1 MKPEPIPAHEALVGL
16 DRRRVWHPFTPAQ
29 VWEDPAFDPVVIVRG
44 EGAELFDDQGRG
56 YLDGNSSIWTN
67 LHGHNRRELNE
78 AVAGQLGRIAHSSF
92 LGLTNGLAPVLAE
105 RLCSLAGLDR
115 CFFSD
120 DGSTAVEAALK
131 IVYQYFQQNGQPQR
145 TQFLSLRSAY
155 HGDTVGAMSLGHSPV
170 FHRAYEGLLFRTHEL
185 DAPSAYHS
193 PHQSGKPER
202 GKEARA
208 WGSCLDG
215 HLRELEAK
223 VAELGDALAGLVI
236 EPRVQGAAGFL
247 MHPAGYL
254 ESACRI
260 VQQAGG
266 KVILDEVMTGF
277 GRTGPLFA
285 FQKEKVKPDLVAL
298 AKGLTGGYL
307 PLAATLLRDDLYDGF
322 RGGRERAFFH
332 GHSYTAN
339 QLGCAAALASL
350 EVLESAH
357 DAERRKTLAEALS
370 GAGKVFWNHPNVG
383 DVRQEGLVL
392 AVELVADPETKQPLD
407 PSARTGWR
415 VCEAARAFGLL
426 TRPVGDVLVLM
437 PPYCASPEQIKAM
450 AEALEQGVKKVL
462 EA

>member
-1 MKPEPIPAHEALVGL
+1 MEHDDLIRL
-16 DRRRVWHPFTPAQ
+16 DRCRVWHPFTPSDA
-29 VWEDPAFDPVVIVRG
+29 WESPEFDPVVIARG
-44 EGAELFDDQGRG
+44 EGAELIDDCGRR

-67 LHGHNRRELNE
+67 LHGHNRGEINA
-78 AVAGQLGRIAHSSF
+78 AVTAQLGKVAHSSF
-92 LGLTNGLAPVLAE
+92 LGLTNEVAPVLAQ
-105 RLCSLAGLDR
+105 RLCGLAGMDR

-120 DGSTAVEAALK
+120 DGSTAIEAALK
-131 IVYQYFQQNGQPQR
+131 IVYQYFQQNGQPRR

-193 PHQSGKPER
+193 PHQSGRPVR
-202 GKEARA
+202 GKEARE
-208 WGSCLDG
+208 WGNCLDG

-223 VAELGDALAGLVI
+223 VEELGDALAGLVI

-254 ESACRI
+254 EAACRI
-260 VQQAGG
+260 VRQAGG

-277 GRTGPLFA
+277 GRIGPLFA
-285 FQKEKVKPDLVAL
+285 FQKEGVKPDLVAL

-307 PLAATLLRDDLYDGF
+307 PLAATLLRDGLYDGF

-350 EVLESAH
+350 DLLESVH
-357 DAERRKTLAEALS
+357 DGKHRERLADILRE
-370 GAGKVFWNHPNVG
+370 AGKRFWNHPNVG
-383 DVRQEGLVL
+383 DVRQEGLIL
-392 AVELVADPETKQPLD
+392 AVELVADAETRRPLD
-407 PSARTGWR
+407 PAARTGWH
-415 VCEAARAFGLL
+415 VCEAAREAGLL

-437 PPYCASPEQIKAM
+437 PPYCTTPEQMKTM

-462 EA
+462 ET